1 MAAKRT
7 VLTDTVEEITGTVK
21 GVSELSIDREIKP
34 IDGVLEYRV
43 VSLMK
48 INYGDFESH
57 HAGGE
62 VFGRFSADLDID
74 EVGSMLDEKLFSL
87 MRPQLEAAKDF
98 AIKDSFVRKIETG

>member
-7 VLTDTVEEITGTVK
+7 VLTDTVEEIAGTVK

-34 IDGVLEYRV
+34 VDGVLEFRI

-62 VFGRFSADLDID
+62 VFGRFEHSLDID
-74 EVGSMLDEKLFSL
+74 KVSTMLDEKLFSL

-98 AIKDSFVRKIETG
+98 AIKESFVRKIETG